1 MSKTNHR
8 IHKDR
13 EEKLGESKAHKKRR
27 GFTQKALQFV
37 ETVDLNNEDAV
48 YDYLDD
54 EEFETV
60 EKIRRRR

>member
-13 EEKLGESKAHKKRR
+13 EEKLGESTAHKKRR
-27 GFTQKALQFV
+27 DFKHHVSALV
-37 ETVDLNNEDAV
+37 EGCDPEDDAV
-48 YDYLDD
+48 YELLDD
-54 EEFETV
+54 EDFEPV

>member
-8 IHKDR
+8 VNKER

-27 GFTQKALQFV
+27 GFSRKASEFV
-37 ETVDLNNEDAV
+37 EVFELQSEDVLYA
-48 YDYLDD
+48 YLDD